1 MENPFNGEERFCA
14 TSRKELTVEIFVTEY
29 PHLLAY
35 LCRRAVLENAPFELT
50 RETIKHYGFS
60 REDVKLLRDC
70 IASNNRRI
78 IDELREEYE
87 RLKAIDC
94 LQVVLQKGGGGSL
107 KPKCLPKSSP

>member
-1 MENPFNGEERFCA
+1 M
-14 TSRKELTVEIFVTEY
+14 
-29 PHLLAY
+29 
-35 LCRRAVLENAPFELT
+35 ENAPFELT

-87 RLKAIDC
+87 RLKAIEFD
-94 LQVVLQKGGGGSL
+94 LGLDFSVLSNRINL
-107 KPKCLPKSSP
+107 TADFYHRLSD